1 LTSEKKKRD
10 WKKYNEELVRR
21 GELLFDP
28 DFLSGWEEE
37 LNKMNEKKEGAKYLS
52 LSKLINEYAR
62 SHPRIPSLL
71 ETDRGVSKSIR
82 RAYRYIQGKR
92 KRRRKK
98 NS

>member
-1 LTSEKKKRD
+1 MGRRVKQNEREKG
-10 WKKYNEELVRR
+10 R
-21 GELLFDP
+21 G
-28 DFLSGWEEE
+28 
-37 LNKMNEKKEGAKYLS
+37 KVS

-82 RAYRYIQGKR
+82 RAYRRIQGKR
-92 KRRRKK
+92 RRKGRRKK

>member
-1 LTSEKKKRD
+1 LTYEKKKRD

-37 LNKMNEKKEGAKYLS
+37 LNKMNEKKEGAKYHYPNS
-52 LSKLINEYAR
+52 LMNMLAAIHAYL
-62 SHPRIPSLL
+62 LL

-82 RAYRYIQGKR
+82 RAYRRIQGKR
-92 KRRRKK
+92 RRKGRRKK